1 MKRITYILKSCF
13 VLIGILLCQSNTSLA
28 QGPKLVSLEV
38 RSQNEI
44 PKRLIR
50 KFKRDAARLALRMEA
65 QNEDLR
71 YLNINIP
78 KINIDN
84 IYKVLTN
91 IYLSDDT
98 AKSITNCNVHTFPNP
113 SIDHF
118 VLIFNRN
125 VAWANLLR
133 EGITETS
140 NEDINDLLHEYD
152 LIIEKHV
159 QWNDTQDAI
168 TIRSTEPLNM
178 EALANEF
185 YNIDGVEE
193 IDFGLPKIEG
203 NDIQVK
209 RIANGWEVNYILKFG
224 SHISGNGKTHI
235 WSYQANDNGSVKFLS
250 ESGDPVPD
258 WMRCE
263 TLDVDNMLAK
273 RL

>member
-1 MKRITYILKSCF
+1 MGF
-13 VLIGILLCQSNTSLA
+13 LLWSVSVSFT
-28 QGPKLVSLEV
+28 QGPKPILVTLDTKA
-38 RSQNEI
+38 QNEI

-78 KINIDN
+78 KVNIDN
-84 IYKVLTN
+84 IYKVLTD
-91 IYLSDDT
+91 IYRSDET
-98 AKSITNCNVHTFPNP
+98 ARSITKCNVHTFPNP

-118 VLIFNRN
+118 VLIFDRN
-125 VAWANLLR
+125 IGWADLLR

-140 NEDINDLLHEYD
+140 SDDINDLLHEYD
-152 LIIEKHV
+152 LIIERHV

-185 YNIDGVEE
+185 YNIEGIKE

-203 NDIQVK
+203 NDIQIK
-209 RIANGWEVNYILKFG
+209 RTAKGWEVDYILKFG

-235 WSYQANDNGSVKFLS
+235 WQYQAMDDGTVKFIT
-250 ESGDPVPD
+250 ETGDPVPD

-263 TLDVDNMLAK
+263 VLDTNKMLAK